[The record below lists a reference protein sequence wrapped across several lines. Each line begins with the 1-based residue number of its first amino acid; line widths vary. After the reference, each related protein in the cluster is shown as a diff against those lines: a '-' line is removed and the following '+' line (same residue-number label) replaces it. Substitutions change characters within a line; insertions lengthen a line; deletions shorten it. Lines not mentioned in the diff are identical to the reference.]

1 MELIFEIVKI
11 ISGILILI
19 IGFGFHWLGQLI
31 SVMNRDLAIRLGIW
45 EKDNLPEYEVY
56 EEAITIADVSLGWI
70 YGFAGAGLLFGYE
83 WGYSL
88 CFIPGFALLYHG
100 ISFWSWT
107 GNQIKTGHPS
117 SSAKNPM
124 RIGWTAVNIF
134 TGALAIMVSLTGLY
148 VFR

>member
-1 MELIFEIVKI
+1 MEQIIDIVKI

-19 IGFGFHWLGQLI
+19 MGFGFHWIGQLI

-45 EKDNLPEYEVY
+45 EKDNLQEYEVY
-56 EEAITIADVSLGWI
+56 ENGISIADVSLGWI
-70 YGFAGAGLLFGYE
+70 YGVAGAGLLLGYE

-88 CFIPGFALLYHG
+88 CLIPGFALLYHG

-107 GNQIKTGHPS
+107 KNQIKTGHPS
-117 SSAKNPM
+117 SSAKNPI
-124 RIGWTAVNIF
+124 RISWTVCNML

>member
-1 MELIFEIVKI
+1 LEQIIDIVKI

-19 IGFGFHWLGQLI
+19 KGFGFHWIGQLI

-45 EKDNLPEYEVY
+45 EKDNLQEYEVY
-56 EEAITIADVSLGWI
+56 ENGISIADVSLGWI
-70 YGFAGAGLLFGYE
+70 YGVAGAGLLLGYE

-88 CFIPGFALLYHG
+88 CLIPGFALLYHG

-107 GNQIKTGHPS
+107 KNQIKTGHPS
-117 SSAKNPM
+117 SSAKNPI
-124 RIGWTAVNIF
+124 RISWTVCNML